1 LPLALTMPLPEWGV
15 DADGEALDLVLAERP
30 PPPEEAD
37 PSAGKPSTVAP
48 AASAFF
54 RASSIR
60 PAFLSQ
66 MPTS

>member
-1 LPLALTMPLPEWGV
+1 MPLPEWGV

-48 AASAFF
+48 AASGT
-54 RASSIR
+54 ASNALAREVTISR
-60 PAFLSQ
+60 SVLDSVA
-66 MPTS
+66 PTG